1 MMWPDRDISWDPLDL
16 RMNSKWKK
24 IILLIVGMKSLES
37 KYFCEIRNSPSNSYN
52 SARPATPTSSSS
64 SKYYKISYS
73 RVLTEP
79 KNGGDEVVYHTKQR
93 CLLSV
98 LPGTFIWSS
107 SRILNFT
114 HLHKLSV
121 YSKHHFWGVVK
132 CFSSFT
138 RHMGIY
144 VNNWRINTLACVCL
158 ALQISLNVHRSTHKL
173 PMKNKGRKKLKK

>member
-1 MMWPDRDISWDPLDL
+1 MWHDVTWQRHFL
-16 RMNSKWKK
+16 RSFGPENEFKMEKPK
-24 IILLIVGMKSLES
+24 IIPLFVGMKSLES

-93 CLLSV
+93 SLLSA
-98 LPGTFIWSS
+98 LPGTLIWSS

-173 PMKNKGRKKLKK
+173 PMKN